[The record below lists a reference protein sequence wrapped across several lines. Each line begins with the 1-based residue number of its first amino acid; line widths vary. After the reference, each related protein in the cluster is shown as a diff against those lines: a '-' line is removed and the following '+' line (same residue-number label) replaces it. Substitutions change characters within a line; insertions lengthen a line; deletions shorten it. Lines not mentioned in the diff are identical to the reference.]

1 MKTGFSSFGCYP
13 AFNYVPVPISSAAI
27 NQKIPALIG
36 WSLENFLPNSIS
48 PRLIFRLSRTPFP
61 GRLRRN
67 SLNVHQLVYWKKRLK
82 QLLGGSFVQISGS
95 NRPVEIHIG
104 NKVKLVV
111 EAGYN
116 AGVIKSLV
124 ELLSD
129 VRN

>member
-1 MKTGFSSFGCYP
+1 MSNKKQEE
-13 AFNYVPVPISSAAI
+13 IW
-27 NQKIPALIG
+27 Q
-36 WSLENFLPNSIS
+36 E
-48 PRLIFRLSRTPFP
+48 RLNRFEQSGLSMSEYC
-61 GRLRRN
+61 RRN

>member
-1 MKTGFSSFGCYP
+1 MNNKKQQELWQER
-13 AFNYVPVPISSAAI
+13 I
-27 NQKIPALIG
+27 NRYEQSG
-36 WSLENFLPNSIS
+36 
-48 PRLIFRLSRTPFP
+48 LSKSEYC
-61 GRLRRN
+61 RRN
-67 SLNVHQLVYWKKRLK
+67 NLNIHQLVYWQKRWREM
-82 QLLGGSFVQISGS
+82 GSSSFVQVSGS
-95 NRPVEIHIG
+95 SRPVEIHIG